1 MPTSGDQF
9 DSDEVQ
15 SDITRIRAKLKR
27 LDDER
32 KAAAEALDN
41 AMKRAER
48 TIARRNEETPPGG
61 GG

>member
-1 MPTSGDQF
+1 MPTSGEPF

-32 KAAAEALDN
+32 KAAVEALDK

-48 TIARRNEETPPGG
+48 TIARRTEETPPGDG
-61 GG
+61 G

>member
-1 MPTSGDQF
+1 MPTSGDEF
-9 DSDEVQ
+9 DSNEVH

-32 KAAAEALDN
+32 KAAVEALDK

-48 TIARRNEETPPGG
+48 TIARRTDETPSGG

>member
-9 DSDEVQ
+9 DSDQVQ

-32 KAAAEALDN
+32 KAAIEALDK
-41 AMKRAER
+41 ALKSAER
-48 TIARRNEETPPGG
+48 TIARRTEEPPPEGG
-61 GG
+61 A